1 MSGPKTKREIS
12 DYLRS
17 KKITPTAQ
25 RVEMAAVLL
34 EKPQHLTAEEIYQM
48 INEEFEVASR
58 ATIYN
63 NLHLFVNVG
72 LLKTLNVSPTLCV
85 YDSNLNDHFHIIDEE
100 SGEIFDINMGE
111 DLLASLVKQMAK
123 SAKNPKGESYSL
135 QLKQLVFRGK
145 KSEI

>member
-17 KKITPTAQ
+17 KNITPTAQ
-25 RVEMAAVLL
+25 RVEMASVLL
-34 EKPQHLTAEEIYQM
+34 AKPQHLTAEEIYQM

-85 YDSNLNDHFHIIDEE
+85 YDSNLNEHFHIIDQQT
-100 SGEIFDINMGE
+100 GEIFDIDMEPG
-111 DLLASLVKQMAK
+111 LLDELVQKMEIA
-123 SAKNPKGESYSL
+123 AEEKNKMKYRL
-135 QLKQLVFRGK
+135 NFKQLVFRGMK
-145 KSEI
+145 NS